1 MSGTTAGSKP
11 AEMLLAALL
20 LQTAAPEGVTLVFFD
35 WGKSEVSRD
44 SAATLDAFAA
54 AHSANPS
61 PVVVT
66 GHSDRSGP
74 PAPNRRSSLQRAQ
87 IVADYLIGKGVARSS
102 ITVEG
107 KGEEAPLIPTE
118 DGVREVQNRRVEIR
132 RR

>member
-1 MSGTTAGSKP
+1 
-11 AEMLLAALL
+11 MLLAALL
-20 LQTAAPEGVTLVFFD
+20 LQTAVPEGVTLVFFD

-44 SAATLDAFAA
+44 SAATLDALAA

-61 PVVVT
+61 PILVT

-74 PAPNRRSSLQRAQ
+74 AATNRRSSLERAQ
-87 IVADYLIGKGVARSS
+87 IVADYLAGKGVTRAMIS
-102 ITVEG
+102 VAAM
-107 KGEEAPLIPTE
+107 GEEAPLIPTE

>member
-1 MSGTTAGSKP
+1 
-11 AEMLLAALL
+11 MLLFAFL
-20 LQTAAPEGVTLVFFD
+20 LQTAAPEGAILVFFD

-61 PVVVT
+61 PVHIT

-74 PAPNRRSSLQRAQ
+74 AAANRRSSLERAR
-87 IVADYLIGKGVARSS
+87 IVADYLAAKGVTRGM
-102 ITVEG
+102 ITVAG
-107 KGEEAPLIPTE
+107 KGEDEPLIATE

>member
-1 MSGTTAGSKP
+1 
-11 AEMLLAALL
+11 MLLAALL

-35 WGKSEVSRD
+35 WGKIEVSRD

-54 AHSANPS
+54 AHAADPS
-61 PVVVT
+61 PILIT

-74 PAPNRRSSLQRAQ
+74 AGANRRASLERAR
-87 IVADYLIGKGVARSS
+87 IVADYLAGKGVARSV
-102 ITVEG
+102 ITVASM
-107 KGEEAPLIPTE
+107 GENAPLIPTE

>member
-1 MSGTTAGSKP
+1 
-11 AEMLLAALL
+11 MLLAAFL

-35 WGKSEVSRD
+35 WGKNEVSRD

-54 AHSANPS
+54 SHLANPS
-61 PVVVT
+61 PIVIT

-74 PAPNRRSSLQRAQ
+74 AAGNRRSSLQRAH
-87 IVADYLIGKGVARSS
+87 IVADYLAAKGVARSQV
-102 ITVEG
+102 TVAG
-107 KGEEAPLIPTE
+107 MGEDAPLIPTE